1 RSFSQTRTA
10 ADSAGSE
17 VLPATASEASRLRA
31 QSLVSWESIIAL
43 PCQCAATLNIEA
55 WKNATPF
62 SAPRTGAAVK
72 VRQPLCF
79 RRGVKRSAGGKEW
92 RDHPAGTS
100 EELMAKKSQKSK
112 RRCDELPILHVAARC
127 SIPRALVSG
136 AALPLLSAWEH
147 TRQGCSDGTAIGDV
161 EEVEGQ
167 DSNYR

>member
-43 PCQCAATLNIEA
+43 PCHCAATLNIEA

-79 RRGVKRSAGGKEW
+79 RGGVKRSAGGKEW

-112 RRCDELPILHVAARC
+112 RRCDELPILHPDAAGIDVGASELFVAVSADRDPKPVRSFPTFTRDLNALADWLQRC
-127 SIPRALVSG
+127 GIR
-136 AALPLLSAWEH
+136 
-147 TRQGCSDGTAIGDV
+147 
-161 EEVEGQ
+161 
-167 DSNYR
+167 